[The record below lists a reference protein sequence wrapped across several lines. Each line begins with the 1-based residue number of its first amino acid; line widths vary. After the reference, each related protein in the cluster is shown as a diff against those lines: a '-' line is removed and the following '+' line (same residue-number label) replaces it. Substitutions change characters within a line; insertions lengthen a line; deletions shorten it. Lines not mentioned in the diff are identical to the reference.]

1 MRFLN
6 PLDEHIET
14 TLCLGLRCMPPFF
27 RTGLCRPT
35 SVGTENPEI
44 KVDLSPRRWRSLFN
58 RFQQQKIM
66 LQHGYTPDIPDIYVL
81 QQIIGYKI
89 G

>member
-6 PLDEHIET
+6 PLDGHVET
-14 TLCLGLRCMPPFF
+14 TLCLGLSCMQLFSEYVQK
-27 RTGLCRPT
+27 CRPT

-66 LQHGYTPDIPDIYVL
+66 LQHRYIPDIYV
-81 QQIIGYKI
+81 
-89 G
+89 